1 MRMQAIRNERGL
13 ALFMVLLLMVVVASL
28 ATGAIMLS
36 GNASLIGRFHAKEA
50 EMRASAD
57 AGLEWARDTINGTP
71 ALVPVIG
78 FTTLQDAQPVRDAL
92 GATIPGYSRSVFV
105 GRSGGTTGQF
115 GVYASVISR
124 IDDNAGRAVVVRRA
138 ELSQQSFAQFARFD
152 DVTISSV
159 QFARGIQVFG
169 PIHTNGILYVGSTA
183 PRPIF
188 HGPATTAS
196 TINAVANGDWRA
208 GWKEGVA
215 RINMPTPANLATLS
229 GYAATG
235 NLTVVG
241 GAVGT
246 TVYNPRTRIE
256 FVAVDVNN
264 DGDYTDED
272 EGFIRVYRGVDNAA
286 NTLSYVTA
294 RLWNTASANDPNVNS
309 PNCGD
314 ALGGTFVPAV
324 SHTTTV
330 NPAVHR
336 HTVASL
342 LANQRR
348 SLNEP
353 SRRCYLGGD
362 QRLTNGFV
370 ATTPAPFAYGAWV
383 KWPGYGAG
391 NAPPALFN
399 KNVHPLNGGGTTG
412 GGGPAGMS
420 DYLWPIN
427 RPYNPN
433 FKGVIYVDGSAAVS
447 GVVRGQVT
455 VASTGNIL
463 LADDLTYVTTPGSI
477 PDCDR
482 SGNVFA
488 DMLGLL
494 TAQFFVIEDN
504 SVNSPFRAGTSGGAF
519 DGFVNQYDESADETV
534 HAAVLTLSSVL
545 AEDITTGSTNKEICA
560 GSTVGRGCFNMAGAA
575 IQGVNAARMSGAGY
589 GWNPQW
595 TYDRCDMIKPPP
607 YFPTTG
613 RYFKNRYYEID
624 PVGFTVAA
632 WFAANQ

>member
-1 MRMQAIRNERGL
+1 MRTQPIRNQRGL

-28 ATGAIMLS
+28 AIGAIMLA
-36 GNASLIGRFHAKEA
+36 GNANLIGRYHAKEA

-57 AGLEWARDTINGTP
+57 AGLEWARDTINGTA
-71 ALVPVIG
+71 ALVPVTG
-78 FTTLQDAQPVRDAL
+78 FTTLQNAAPVRDAL
-92 GATIPGYSRSVFV
+92 GTTIPGYSRSIFV

-159 QFARGIQVFG
+159 TFARGIQVFG
-169 PIHTNGILYVGSTA
+169 PIHTNGVLYVGNTA
-183 PRPIF
+183 PRAIF

-196 TINAVANGDWRA
+196 TINAVANGDWRR
-208 GWKEGVA
+208 GWKENVA

-229 GYAATG
+229 GYAASG
-235 NLTVVG
+235 NLTVLG
-241 GAVGT
+241 GAVGG
-246 TVYNPRTRIE
+246 TVYNPRSRIE
-256 FVAVDVNN
+256 FVAVDINS

-272 EGFIRVYRGVDNAA
+272 EGFIRVYRGVDNTA
-286 NTLSYVTA
+286 NTLNFVTA
-294 RLWNTASANDPNVNS
+294 RLWNTGSSTDPNAGS

-314 ALGGTFVPAV
+314 ALGGTFLPAV

-330 NPAVHR
+330 TPIEHR
-336 HTVASL
+336 HTTASL

-362 QRLTNGFV
+362 PRLTNGWV

-383 KWPGYGAG
+383 KWPGYGTG
-391 NAPPALFN
+391 SAPAAIQN
-399 KNVHPLNGGGTTG
+399 KNVHPQNGGGTTG
-412 GGGPAGMS
+412 GAGGMS

-433 FKGVIYVDGSAAVS
+433 FKGVIYVEGSTGVS

-463 LADDLTYVTTPGSI
+463 LADDLTYVTSPGSV
-477 PDCDR
+477 PNCDQ
-482 SGNVFA
+482 NNAVFA
-488 DMLGLL
+488 DILGLL
-494 TAQFFVIEDN
+494 SAQFFVIEDN
-504 SVNSPFRAGTSGGAF
+504 NVNSPFRAGTSGGAL
-519 DGFVNQYDESADETV
+519 DGYVNQYDESADETV
-534 HAAVLTLSSVL
+534 HAAVLTLSSVIS
-545 AEDITTGSTNKEICA
+545 EDIATGSTNRETCA
-560 GSTVGRGCFNMAGAA
+560 GSTVGRGCFNMVGAA
-575 IQGVNAARMSGAGY
+575 IQGVNAARMSSAGY

-624 PVGFTVAA
+624 PVGFSIAA

>member
-1 MRMQAIRNERGL
+1 MSKQAIRNERGL
-13 ALFMVLLLMVVVASL
+13 ALFMVLLLMVIVASL

-57 AGLEWARDTINGTP
+57 AGLEWARDTINGTA
-71 ALVPVIG
+71 ALVPANG
-78 FTTLQDAQPVRDAL
+78 FNTLQDAVPVRDAL
-92 GATIPGYSRSVFV
+92 GAVIPGYNRSVFV

-124 IDDNAGRAVVVRRA
+124 IDDNAGRAVVVRRS

-152 DVTISSV
+152 DVTLSSV
-159 QFARGIQVFG
+159 VFARGIQVFG
-169 PIHTNGILYVGSTA
+169 PIHTNGVLYVGSTA
-183 PRPIF
+183 PRPVF

-196 TINAVANGDWRA
+196 TINTVANGDFRA
-208 GWKEGVA
+208 GWKENVA

-235 NLTVVG
+235 SMTVVG

-272 EGFIRVYRGVDNAA
+272 EGFIRVYRGVDNTA
-286 NTLSYVTA
+286 NTLNYVSA
-294 RLWNTASANDPNVNS
+294 RLWNPASANDPNINS

-336 HTVASL
+336 HSTASL

-362 QRLTNGFV
+362 PRLTNGFV

-391 NAPPALFN
+391 NAPAALHN

-412 GGGPAGMS
+412 GGNGLN

-427 RPYNPN
+427 RPFNPN
-433 FKGVIYVDGSAAVS
+433 FKGVIYVDGSVAVS
-447 GVVRGQVT
+447 GVVRSQVT
-455 VASTGNIL
+455 VATTGNIL

-477 PDCDR
+477 PDCDQNA
-482 SGNVFA
+482 SVYA
-488 DMLGLL
+488 DILGLL
-494 TAQFFVIEDN
+494 SAQFFVIEDN
-504 SVNSPFRAGTSGGAF
+504 NVNSPFRAGTSGGAF
-519 DGFVNQYDESADETV
+519 DGYVNQYDESADETV

-545 AEDITTGSTNKEICA
+545 AEDITTGSTNRETCA
-560 GSTVGRGCFNMAGAA
+560 GSAVGRGCFNMAGAA
-575 IQGVNAARMSGAGY
+575 IQGVNAARMSSAGY

-595 TYDRCDMIKPPP
+595 SYDRCDMIKPPP

-624 PVGFTVAA
+624 PVGFSVAA

>member
-1 MRMQAIRNERGL
+1 
-13 ALFMVLLLMVVVASL
+13 MVLLLMVVVASL

-36 GNASLIGRFHAKEA
+36 GNANLIGRYHAKEA

-57 AGLEWARDTINGTP
+57 AGLEWARDTLNGTP
-71 ALVPVIG
+71 GLAPVLG
-78 FTTLQDAQPVRDAL
+78 FTTLQDALPVRDAL
-92 GATIPGYSRSVFV
+92 GATIPGYTRSIFV
-105 GRSGGTTGQF
+105 GRSGGTTNQF

-124 IDDNAGRAVVVRRA
+124 IVDNAGRAVVVRRA

-152 DVTISSV
+152 DVTLASV
-159 QFARGIQVFG
+159 TFARGIQVFG
-169 PIHTNGILYVGSTA
+169 PIHTNGVMYVGNT
-183 PRPIF
+183 PPTPIF

-208 GWKEGVA
+208 GWKENVA

-229 GYAATG
+229 GYAAAG
-235 NLTVVG
+235 NLTLAG

-246 TVYNPRTRIE
+246 GVYDPRTRVE

-272 EGFIRVYRGVDNAA
+272 EGFIRVYRGNDNSPA
-286 NTLSYVTA
+286 TLNFVTA
-294 RLWNTASANDPNVNS
+294 RLWNAASANDPNINS

-336 HTVASL
+336 HSTVSL

-353 SRRCYLGGD
+353 SRRCFLGGD
-362 QRLTNGFV
+362 PRLTNGFV
-370 ATTPAPFAYGAWV
+370 VGTAFGSWV

-391 NAPPALFN
+391 AAPAALQN

-412 GGGPAGMS
+412 GAGGMS

-427 RPYNPN
+427 RPFNPN
-433 FKGVIYVDGSAAVS
+433 FKGVIYVDGSAGVS
-447 GVVRGQVT
+447 GVVRSQVT
-455 VASTGNIL
+455 LASTGNIL
-463 LADDLTYVTTPGSI
+463 LADDLTYVTTPGSVA
-477 PDCDR
+477 DCDR
-482 SGNVFA
+482 NAGVFA
-488 DMLGLL
+488 DILGLL
-494 TAQFFVIEDN
+494 TPQFFVIEDN
-504 SVNSPFRAGTSGGAF
+504 NVNSPFRAGTSGGAF
-519 DGFVNQYDESADETV
+519 DGFLSAYDDTADETV
-534 HAAVLTLSSVL
+534 HAAILTLNSVL
-545 AEDITTGSTNKEICA
+545 AEDITIGSTNRENCA
-560 GSTVGRGCFNMAGAA
+560 GAAVGRGCFNMAGAA

-595 TYDRCDMIKPPP
+595 SYDRCDMIKPPP

-624 PVGFTVAA
+624 PVGFDVAA

>member
-1 MRMQAIRNERGL
+1 MKTQAIRNERGL

-71 ALVPVIG
+71 TLAPTVG
-78 FTTLQDAQPVRDAL
+78 FTTLQDSIPVRDAL
-92 GATIPGYSRSVFV
+92 GAVIPGYTRSIFV

-115 GVYASVISR
+115 GVYASVISK
-124 IDDNAGRAVVVRRA
+124 IVDNAGRAVVVRRA
-138 ELSQQSFAQFARFD
+138 ELVQQSFAQFARFD
-152 DVTISSV
+152 DVTLSTV
-159 QFARGIQVFG
+159 VFARGIQVFG
-169 PIHTNGILYVGSTA
+169 PIHTNGVLYVGSTA
-183 PRPIF
+183 PQAIF

-196 TINAVANGDWRA
+196 TINTVSNGDWRA
-208 GWKEGVA
+208 GWRENVA
-215 RINMPTPANLATLS
+215 RINMPTPADLIALS
-229 GYAATG
+229 GYATAG
-235 NLTVVG
+235 NLTVLG
-241 GAVGT
+241 GALGA
-246 TVYNPRTRIE
+246 TVYDPQTRIE

-264 DGDYTDED
+264 DGDYTDEN

-286 NTLSYVTA
+286 NTLKYVTA
-294 RLWNTASANDPNVNS
+294 RRWNAASSTDPNINS

-324 SHTTTV
+324 SHTTIV

-336 HTVASL
+336 HTTASL

-362 QRLTNGFV
+362 PRLTNGFV
-370 ATTPAPFAYGAWV
+370 AITPAPFAYGAWV

-391 NAPPALFN
+391 NAPAVLQG
-399 KNVHPLNGGGTTG
+399 KNVHPQNGGGTTG
-412 GGGPAGMS
+412 VAGGMS

-427 RPYNPN
+427 RPFNAN
-433 FKGVIYVDGSAAVS
+433 FKGVIYVAGSVAVS
-447 GVVRGQVT
+447 GVVRSQVT
-455 VASTGNIL
+455 VATTGNIMM
-463 LADDLTYVTTPGSI
+463 ADDLTYVTTPGSV
-477 PDCDR
+477 PDCEQN
-482 SGNVFA
+482 GVVFA

-494 TAQFFVIEDN
+494 TPQFFTIADN
-504 SVNSPFRAGTSGGAF
+504 SVNSPFRAGTTGGAF

-534 HAAVLTLSSVL
+534 HAAVLTLNSVL
-545 AEDITTGSTNKEICA
+545 SEDITSGSTNRETCA
-560 GSTVGRGCFNMAGAA
+560 GSAVGRGCFNMVGAA
-575 IQGVNAARMSGAGY
+575 IQGVNAARMSSVGY

-595 TYDRCDMIKPPP
+595 TYDRCNMIKPPP

-613 RYFKNRYYEID
+613 RYYKNRYYEID
-624 PVGFTVAA
+624 PVGFTVAG
-632 WFAANQ
+632 WFTANQ